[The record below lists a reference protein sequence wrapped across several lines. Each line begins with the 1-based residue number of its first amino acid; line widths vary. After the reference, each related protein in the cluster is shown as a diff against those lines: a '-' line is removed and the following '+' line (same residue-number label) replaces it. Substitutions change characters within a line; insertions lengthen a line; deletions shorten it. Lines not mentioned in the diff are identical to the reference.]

1 MGAVRVD
8 QLGLE
13 IVEKGK
19 EEAAKYH
26 KQSDFFLS
34 SHTNLISFLFPHNN
48 FDLLDLVAA
57 LCPTP
62 GESNLCFLPQLKISS
77 SFFQR
82 MVEPK
87 NKITLIGLSKAL
99 KIPRIYQKV
108 HKIYH

>member
-1 MGAVRVD
+1 MG

-77 SFFQR
+77 FFF
-82 MVEPK
+82 PK
-87 NKITLIGLSKAL
+87 DGRTEKQNYINWTVKSVKNS
-99 KIPRIYQKV
+99 
-108 HKIYH
+108 